1 MRKLPLSLILALLA
15 LFSFAAPAQALS
27 LPELLAAPETVAEEA
42 GDAEAGDEDE
52 DAPEGE
58 EGSEECEIEDEE
70 GVALCAE
77 IAAEEREEE
86 EAEKCIL
93 EDATAALA
101 PRPGNRT
108 VELII
113 HYKAA
118 APASIAIDARLRGSR
133 GGVHLGA
140 EHTHFRRAG
149 VYRDGFVLGDKQ
161 MERALRAREFTVELQ
176 AVNTPRYC
184 RFNLEGAPRRAK
196 RPHHAGAPGRSGG
209 RGQTRG
215 K

>member
-1 MRKLPLSLILALLA
+1 MQKLPLSMLLVLLALLA
-15 LFSFAAPAQALS
+15 CAAPAQAS
-27 LPELLAAPETVAEEA
+27 TLPDLLAGSETPAEDAEET
-42 GDAEAGDEDE
+42 ETGDEDE
-52 DAPEGE
+52 SENED
-58 EGSEECEIEDEE
+58 GSEECEIEDAED
-70 GVALCAE
+70 VALCAE

-86 EAEKCIL
+86 AAERCIL
-93 EDATAALA
+93 EDATAKLA
-101 PRPGNRT
+101 ARPGNRT
-108 VELII
+108 VELVV

-118 APASIAIDARLRGSR
+118 APASMAIDARLRGSH

-149 VYRDGFVLGDKQ
+149 VYRESFDLSEKE
-161 MERALRAREFTVELQ
+161 MERALGAREFAVELQ

-215 K
+215 R